1 MNCPT
6 CGLNIDEHPANR
18 CLDAWVAEEVMG
30 LNVVSR
36 NWPCGHTPDCGG
48 YEASMQAEARYSWY
62 TEKDPVYWEDVNSDG
77 WGWPP
82 WVDEDH
88 GDLIACIE
96 PVPFYS
102 TDIAAAWSVVEK
114 LGELADRDILVE
126 YCADGDR
133 MCTIGRHYRGLWMKD
148 VQAVAATIPLA
159 ICRVALKA
167 MGIEL

>member
-6 CGLNIDEHPANR
+6 CGLDIDEHPANR

-36 NWPCGHTPDCGG
+36 DWPCGYGPDCGH

-62 TEKDPVYWEDVNSDG
+62 TEKGPVYWEDVHGNG

-88 GDLIACIE
+88 GDLIACVE

-102 TDIAAAWSVVEK
+102 THIVAAWDAVEK
-114 LGELADRDILVE
+114 TKLFELNLLWYDGRNWVILAYE
-126 YCADGDR
+126 YLA
-133 MCTIGRHYRGLWMKD
+133 LE
-148 VQAVAATIPLA
+148 VAQAPSVALA
-159 ICRVALKA
+159 ICRAVLKVANSV
-167 MGIEL
+167 